1 MSVQMYSKQ
10 LLASNVV
17 NRSLIMLPSMSIVT
31 FVRHLTL
38 WLILAA
44 APAWAQ
50 TRITPEEALT
60 HVGESATVCGMV
72 ASARYAAK
80 SKGSP
85 TFLNLGKPYPQHVFT
100 AIIWG
105 RWRSHFSYKP
115 EELQGRSVCITGTVT
130 VHKGI
135 AEMEVSSPA
144 QIEATPLQ

>member
-1 MSVQMYSKQ
+1 MSRYVAKR
-10 LLASNVV
+10 LLALSVV
-17 NRSLIMLPSMSIVT
+17 NRSRIMPPSSPIMT
-31 FVRHLTL
+31 FVRHFTL
-38 WLILAA
+38 WLSLAA

-50 TRITPEEALT
+50 VRITPEAALT

-105 RWRSHFSYKP
+105 RRRSHFSYKP

-144 QIEATPLQ
+144 QIEAVPVQ